1 MINGLDFLGLGSKH
15 WQVDESIKA
24 FPQGFA
30 LGAFD
35 KNVFGDALPAIRKF
49 LASGKVGALR
59 VHLWYTSGHKLCP
72 LSVIKERAPL
82 YEKLSKDFP
91 DVMIYLSHTC
101 EFMGGTIAEVRQRVD
116 LLKKLAPH
124 CIPVNSGAIRIVGVP
139 NEYHAQNDDRNKLT
153 GYKALR
159 CKAGDLCST
168 DGKSAPQLNFT
179 HWKAYQKQASI
190 NFAWASRFNL
200 REEYDKPSDMPAP
213 KDRKAYPDEMY
224 IKAVAALFRD
234 EGVAPPF
241 KLSGKVINITN
252 PSVLKTFA
260 EDGLGED
267 VRSNKPLLISPAP
280 TGKTLK
286 VLACNG
292 RQVAYFKYFGHY
304 PTTKGQYQRHYSG
317 TGSNLYGFQIA
328 NKAIKTSGSPFVWF
342 TADSKVFYG
351 PVNPIFRKGYF

>member
-1 MINGLDFLGLGSKH
+1 MINGLDYLGLGSKY
-15 WQVDESIKA
+15 WNLRDSLKA
-24 FPQGFA
+24 FPKGFA

-35 KNVFGDALPAIRKF
+35 KNVFGDALPKIRTF
-49 LASGKVGALR
+49 LKSGKVSALR
-59 VHLWYTSGHKLCP
+59 VHLWYHKDHELCP
-72 LSVIKERAPL
+72 IEVIQKRAPL

-101 EFMGGTIAEVRQRVD
+101 EFMGGTLVEVKKRVD

-124 CIPVNSGAIRIVGVP
+124 CLPVNSGAIRIVGIP

-159 CKAGDLCST
+159 CRAGDLCST
-168 DGKSAPQLNFT
+168 DGKSAPQMNFT

-200 REEYDKPSDMPAP
+200 REEYDNAADLPAP
-213 KDRKAYPDEMY
+213 KDRKAYPGEMY

-234 EGVAPPF
+234 EGAAPVF
-241 KLSGKVINITN
+241 KPCGKVINITN
-252 PSVLKTFA
+252 PMVFKTFA
-260 EDGLGED
+260 EDGPGED

-280 TGKTLK
+280 TGKPLK
-286 VLACNG
+286 VVDCNG
-292 RQVAYFKYFGHY
+292 KQIARFNYFGHY
-304 PTTKGQYQRHYSG
+304 PTAKGQYQRHYSG

-328 NKAIKTSGSPFVWF
+328 NKAIKSSGSPFVWL
-342 TADSKVFYG
+342 TADNKTFYG